1 MSATIASMVR
11 VGKFRPRSR
20 LRAAFLPTVF
30 LALSMLIPTG
40 LSGQES
46 FAGGWVRFVLAGR
59 AFAPG
64 WGASSVLDSDNVL
77 RASRYGAEKA
87 LDRDP
92 ATAWVEGARGAG
104 IGESYYLGVE
114 DFPEALG
121 FINGYARNNNLFHR
135 NHRVK
140 ELRVHIYAG
149 LMVDGYATEIAD
161 FFDSRPLIEP
171 VTIRLEDTR
180 EAQRVELPV
189 SLSLV
194 QSRMEVFRSSLDVRR
209 WRFPQAKEMGLDGSE
224 NLPLHFRYILKL
236 EIVDIYPGSTWED
249 TCIAEIWPDY
259 GVGTD
264 VSVSPD
270 MRSLLIT
277 QDTGKPV
284 ATYADINYVITLLET
299 SSNRE
304 WALVL
309 LEPAY
314 LEVGER
320 ATSSYTVIHTP
331 TGWDV
336 GSQLFG
342 SGTQLGTDI
351 LPLGFISEGGRT
363 YVEYENMS
371 ADKNPGTLG
380 RVHCTFY

>member
-1 MSATIASMVR
+1 MRATYLA
-11 VGKFRPRSR
+11 
-20 LRAAFLPTVF
+20 AAFL
-30 LALSMLIPTG
+30 LLSTLIPAS
-40 LSGQES
+40 LSAQES
-46 FAGGWVRFVLAGR
+46 L
-59 AFAPG
+59 
-64 WGASSVLDSDNVL
+64 
-77 RASRYGAEKA
+77 
-87 LDRDP
+87 
-92 ATAWVEGARGAG
+92 AG

-121 FINGYARNNNLFHR
+121 FINGYAQNNNLFHR

-140 ELRVHIYAG
+140 ELRVHVYAG

-171 VTIRLEDTR
+171 VTIHLEDTR
-180 EAQRVELPV
+180 EAQRTELPV

-194 QSRMEVFRSSLDVRR
+194 QSRMEVLRSSLDVRR

-249 TCIAEIWPDY
+249 TWIAEIWPDY
-259 GVGTD
+259 GIGTD

-270 MRSLLIT
+270 MRYLLIT
-277 QDTGKPV
+277 QDTGEPI
-284 ATYADINYVITLLET
+284 ATYADINYVVTLRET

-363 YVEYENMS
+363 YLEYKNVG
-371 ADKNPGTLG
+371 ADTNASTIG